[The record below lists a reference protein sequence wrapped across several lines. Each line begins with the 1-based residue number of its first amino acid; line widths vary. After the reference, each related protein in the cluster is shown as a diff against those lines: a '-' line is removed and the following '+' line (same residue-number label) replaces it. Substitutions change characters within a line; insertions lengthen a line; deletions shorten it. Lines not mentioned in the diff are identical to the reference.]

1 LVIPEV
7 TSIPYSPAM
16 AINSE
21 LIPEEDEKSL
31 LLEILGE
38 LPELPEPPA
47 LKLYPWKP
55 PLLIE

>member
-1 LVIPEV
+1 
-7 TSIPYSPAM
+7 M